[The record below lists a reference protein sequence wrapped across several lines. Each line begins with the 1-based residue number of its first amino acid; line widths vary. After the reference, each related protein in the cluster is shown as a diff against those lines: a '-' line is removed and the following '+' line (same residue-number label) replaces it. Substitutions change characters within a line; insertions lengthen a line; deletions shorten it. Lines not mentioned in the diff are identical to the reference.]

1 MLGTSIGGVLCAMIM
16 RNKVRNKGCDRADAR
31 SSDFLASSFAWKS
44 IWLLLLVFPL
54 VGCRGC
60 NSDSASE
67 ASKAEDAKK
76 KKQRLAADEMRAL
89 PFAGDSVGNF
99 LKMGHWYQLRHKLK
113 ANFSDESLTAGVS
126 VVDRE
131 GTPIGFQPGYAP
143 YQIRRNVALAVG
155 QEKTIEM
162 RVLQPLLKAT
172 NEGSPADPG
181 KPPNSSLFASYTLR
195 GIGTPVLEE
204 TFPNKYLEGYQ
215 YNFVVL
221 SRETARYTFWRGLDC
236 IVWPRN
242 DELQQLRISPHRIVD
257 ISESEVAGNFPN
269 QLATMTSISHIVIN
283 DLSPSLMSEQQ
294 QIAMKDWLR
303 FGGTL
308 IINGPEA
315 ISAVESTFLKDLTP
329 LQGTADSS
337 LTEDVIADL
346 DRDWS
351 IRFAGGDRIPFKPNK
366 SVPCLTGDLVEGASW
381 VPSLQGLV
389 AERLIGQGRVV
400 MTTFPMSDAAFLNWP
415 SYSSMI
421 HNGILRK
428 PHRHPTLGAEATT
441 QYADQYFGT
450 ELNPFHTTRLRLW
463 ARDFDSSMMR
473 SESDVKSLA
482 STDVQAKFPTGK
494 STSLGAWNPSS
505 RVIEN
510 SLLCL
515 RESSGIT
522 VPQISTIV
530 RLLAWYLL
538 VLVPANWLVFRL
550 IGKVELAWVAAPI
563 IALVGAAV
571 VARSVQ
577 LDVGFSRSQTTYG
590 FLECHN
596 DYPRGLLSSYNSLY
610 TSLSTNYQ
618 AVFKKGD
625 GLVVPIPRASNRKG
639 SDDTTY
645 VESWLA
651 DERGTGL
658 QRYPVLSNTTG
669 VLQSEEMVDFGG
681 PVAWKL
687 DEAQGVFEGVNK
699 IGFAVRDIGILGITG
714 DGIFMTGWAG
724 TSENGEKVQG
734 RLQPLPEG
742 AIRWCSEWDENPLT
756 AMPKTL
762 RVEDGLMW
770 TDQVDQGVY
779 LGPMLQDFAQRYPLQ
794 RGEWIALGWT
804 DNDLSGLEISP
815 TTIQKK
821 SRTLVLMHIRA
832 GMLDDVRPD
841 TRIFAASKAEDGP
854 E

>member
-1 MLGTSIGGVLCAMIM
+1 M
-16 RNKVRNKGCDRADAR
+16 RNKDSLLSDVRAGGFLGCSA
-31 SSDFLASSFAWKS
+31 AWN
-44 IWLLLLVFPL
+44 WFWVLLLVLPL

-60 NSDSASE
+60 NSNPATE
-67 ASKAEDAKK
+67 ASKAEEAKK
-76 KKQRLAADEMRAL
+76 KKQRLAADEMRTL

-99 LKMGHWYQLRHKLK
+99 LKLGHWYQLRHKLK

-131 GTPIGFQPGYAP
+131 GTPIGFQPGYSP

-162 RVLQPLLKAT
+162 RILQPMLKPMS
-172 NEGSPADPG
+172 EGLPG
-181 KPPNSSLFASYTLR
+181 EPSKPPISSLFASYTLR

-221 SRETARYTFWRGLDC
+221 SREPSRHTFWRGLDC
-236 IVWPRN
+236 IIWPRN
-242 DELQQLRISPHRIVD
+242 DDLQQLRISPHRIVD
-257 ISESEVAGNFPN
+257 ISESEVAGHFPN

-294 QIAMKDWLR
+294 QIAIQDWLR

-315 ISAVESTFLKDLTP
+315 ISAVESTFLKEVTP
-329 LQGTADSS
+329 LQRTADSALS
-337 LTEDVIADL
+337 EDAIAGL

-351 IRFAGGDRIPFKPNK
+351 IRFAGGDRIAFKPNK
-366 SVPCLTGDLVEGASW
+366 SVPCLSGELVEGASW
-381 VPSLQGLV
+381 VPSLEGLV
-389 AERLIGQGRVV
+389 AERLVGQGRVV

-421 HNGILRK
+421 HNGLLRK

-441 QYADQYFGT
+441 QYADEYTGT

-463 ARDFDSSMMR
+463 ARDFDRSMMR

-482 STDVQAKFPTGK
+482 STDLRAKFPAGK
-494 STSLGAWNPSS
+494 TTSFGAWNPSS

-510 SLLCL
+510 ALLCL

-530 RLLAWYLL
+530 RLLAWYLV

-596 DYPRGLLSSYNSLY
+596 EYPRGLLSSYNSLY

-625 GLVVPIPRASNRKG
+625 GLVVPMPRGSNRKG
-639 SDDTTY
+639 SDETTY

-658 QRYPVLSNTTG
+658 QRFPVLSNSTG

-681 PVAWKL
+681 PLAWKL
-687 DEAQGVFEGVNK
+687 DETQGVFEGINK
-699 IGFAVRDIGILGITG
+699 LGFAVRDIGILGIDS
-714 DGIFMTGWAG
+714 DGRFMTGWAG
-724 TSENGEKVQG
+724 TPEDGGKVQG
-734 RLQPLPEG
+734 RLEALPEG
-742 AIRWCSEWDENPLT
+742 SIRWRSEWNQNPLT

-762 RVEDGLMW
+762 QVDDGLMW
-770 TDQVDQGVY
+770 SDQVDQDVY
-779 LGPMLQDFAQRYPLQ
+779 LVPMLQDFAQRYPLQ
-794 RGEWIALGWT
+794 RGEWIAIGWT
-804 DNDLSGLEISP
+804 DHELSGLEISP
-815 TTIQKK
+815 TTVQKK
-821 SRTLVLMHIRA
+821 SKTLVLMHIHA
-832 GMLDDVRPD
+832 GELGDVRPD
-841 TRIFAASKAEDGP
+841 TRIFARSNVEV
-854 E
+854 ETE

>member
-1 MLGTSIGGVLCAMIM
+1 M
-16 RNKVRNKGCDRADAR
+16 RNRVSERADAR
-31 SSDFLASSFAWKS
+31 TKGFLANSVCWRTL
-44 IWLLLLVFPL
+44 WLMLLVVPL

-60 NSDSASE
+60 DRDKGVTE
-67 ASKAEDAKK
+67 ETKT
-76 KKQRLAADEMRAL
+76 KKQRLAADEMRSL
-89 PFAGDSVGNF
+89 PYAGESVGNF

-131 GTPIGFQPGYAP
+131 GTPIGFQTGYAP
-143 YQIRRNVALAVG
+143 YQVRRNVSLAVG

-162 RVLQPLLKAT
+162 RVLQPMLKPA
-172 NEGSPADPG
+172 NESIPG
-181 KPPNSSLFASYTLR
+181 EASKPQSSSLFASYTLR

-221 SRETARYTFWRGLDC
+221 SREPSRYTFWRGLDC

-242 DELQQLRISPHRIVD
+242 DELQQLRITPHRIVD
-257 ISESEVAGNFPN
+257 ISESEVAGHFPN
-269 QLATMTSISHIVIN
+269 QLATMTSISHIVVN

-294 QIAMKDWLR
+294 QTAIQDWLR

-315 ISAVESTFLKDLTP
+315 ISAVESTFLKEVSP
-329 LQGTADSS
+329 LRETADSTLS
-337 LTEDVIADL
+337 EDVIAEL
-346 DRDWS
+346 DREWS
-351 IRFAGGDRIPFKPNK
+351 IRFAGGDRIAFKPSR
-366 SVPCLTGDLVEGASW
+366 SVPCLSGELVEGANW
-381 VPSLQGLV
+381 VPRLEGLV
-389 AERLIGQGRVV
+389 AERLVGQGRVV
-400 MTTFPMSDAAFLNWP
+400 MTTFSMSDAAFLNWP

-421 HNGILRK
+421 HNGVLRK
-428 PHRHPTLGAEATT
+428 PHRHATLGTEATT
-441 QYADQYFGT
+441 QYADEFTGT

-463 ARDFDSSMMR
+463 ARDFDSSTMR
-473 SESDVKSLA
+473 PESDVKSLA
-482 STDVQAKFPTGK
+482 PTDVEAKFPSVRTA
-494 STSLGAWNPSS
+494 SLGAWNPFS

-515 RESSGIT
+515 RESSGIN

-530 RLLAWYLL
+530 RLLAWYLV

-596 DYPRGLLSSYNSLY
+596 DYPRGLLSSCNSVY

-618 AVFKKGD
+618 AVFKKSD
-625 GLVVPIPRASNRKG
+625 GLVMPIPRGGTRKG
-639 SDDTTY
+639 SDETAY

-658 QRYPVLSNTTG
+658 QRFPVLSNSTG
-669 VLQSEEMVDFGG
+669 VLQSEEMVNFGG
-681 PVAWKL
+681 PITWTL
-687 DEAQGVFEGVNK
+687 DETQGAFEGINK
-699 IGFAVRDIGILGITG
+699 SGFAVRDIGILGITN
-714 DGIFMTGWAG
+714 DGKFMTGWAG
-724 TSENGEKVQG
+724 TSEDGGRVQG
-734 RLQPLPEG
+734 SLEPLGEG
-742 AIRWCSEWDENPLT
+742 GIRWLSQWDENPVT

-762 RVEDGLMW
+762 RLDDGLMW
-770 TDQVDQGVY
+770 TDQSDLGVY
-779 LGPMLQDFAQRYPLQ
+779 LGPLLQDLAQRFPLQ

-804 DNDLSGLEISP
+804 DSELSGLEISP

-832 GMLDDVRPD
+832 GVLGDVRPD
-841 TRIFAASKAEDGP
+841 TRIFAASKEAGSE

>member
-1 MLGTSIGGVLCAMIM
+1 M

-221 SRETARYTFWRGLDC
+221 SREPARYTFWRGLDC

-530 RLLAWYLL
+530 RLLAWYLV

>member
-1 MLGTSIGGVLCAMIM
+1 M
-16 RNKVRNKGCDRADAR
+16 RNKDCLRTDVPTVAIFKR
-31 SSDFLASSFAWKS
+31 SVAWN
-44 IWLLLLVFPL
+44 WLWLTLCVFSL

-60 NSDSASE
+60 NSDPASD
-67 ASKAEDAKK
+67 SRQAEDAKK

-89 PFAGDSVGNF
+89 PFAGDSVGN
-99 LKMGHWYQLRHKLK
+99 LIKMGHWYQLRHKLK

-131 GTPIGFQPGYAP
+131 GTPIGFHTGYSP
-143 YQIRRNVALAVG
+143 YQIRRNIALAVG

-162 RVLQPLLKAT
+162 RVLQPELEPNNQGL
-172 NEGSPADPG
+172 PG
-181 KPPNSSLFASYTLR
+181 EPSKPPNSSLLASYTLR

-221 SRETARYTFWRGLDC
+221 SREPSRYTFWRGLDC

-242 DELQQLRISPHRIVD
+242 DDLQQLRISPHRIVD

-294 QIAMKDWLR
+294 QIAIKDWLR

-315 ISAVESTFLKDLTP
+315 TSAVESTFLKEVAP
-329 LQGTADSS
+329 LQGTADSA

-351 IRFAGGDRIPFKPNK
+351 IRFAGGDRIAFKPTKN
-366 SVPCLTGDLVEGASW
+366 VPCLTGDLVEGASW
-381 VPSLQGLV
+381 VPRLEGLV
-389 AERLIGQGRVV
+389 AERLVGQGRVV

-428 PHRHPTLGAEATT
+428 PHRHATLGAEATT
-441 QYADQYFGT
+441 QYADDYIGT

-463 ARDFDSSMMR
+463 ARDFDSSTMR
-473 SESDVKSLA
+473 SESDVKSLE
-482 STDVQAKFPTGK
+482 STEVQAKFPKGK
-494 STSLGAWNPSS
+494 TTSLGAWNPSS
-505 RVIEN
+505 RVVEN

-530 RLLAWYLL
+530 RLLAWYLV
-538 VLVPANWLVFRL
+538 VLVPANWLIFRL

-563 IALVGAAV
+563 IALVGAGI

-577 LDVGFSRSQTTYG
+577 LDIGFSRSQTTYG
-590 FLECHN
+590 FLECHD

-618 AVFKKGD
+618 AVFKNSD
-625 GLVVPIPRASNRKG
+625 GLVVPMPRGSNRKG
-639 SDDTTY
+639 SDETTY

-658 QRYPVLSNTTG
+658 QRFTVLSNSTG

-681 PVAWKL
+681 PLAWKL
-687 DEAQGVFEGVNK
+687 DETQGVFEGINK
-699 IGFAVRDIGILGITG
+699 IGFTVQDIGILGITN
-714 DGIFMTGWAG
+714 DRRFMTGWAG
-724 TSENGEKVQG
+724 TSEDGGKVQG
-734 RLQPLPEG
+734 RLEPLPEG
-742 AIRWCSEWDENPLT
+742 ENRWRSEWDANPLT

-770 TDQVDQGVY
+770 TEQLDHGVY
-779 LGPMLQDFAQRYPLQ
+779 LGPLLLDFAQRYPLH

-804 DNDLSGLEISP
+804 DDNLSGLEITP

-832 GMLDDVRPD
+832 GQLGDVRPD
-841 TRIFAASKAEDGP
+841 TRIFSAPKAEDGT

>member
-1 MLGTSIGGVLCAMIM
+1 M
-16 RNKVRNKGCDRADAR
+16 RNRDCQRADFGAGLIFGH
-31 SSDFLASSFAWKS
+31 SVAWR
-44 IWLLLLVFPL
+44 WFWLMLLLFPL

-60 NSDSASE
+60 NNGNDPASD
-67 ASKAEDAKK
+67 ASKAEEAKK

-131 GTPIGFQPGYAP
+131 GTPIGFQPGYSP
-143 YQIRRNVALAVG
+143 YQVRRNIALAVG

-162 RVLQPLLKAT
+162 RVLQPMLKPT
-172 NEGSPADPG
+172 NDGSLGEPG
-181 KPPNSSLFASYTLR
+181 KAPSSSLFASYSLR

-204 TFPNKYLEGYQ
+204 TFPNKYMEGYQ
-215 YNFVVL
+215 YNFAVL
-221 SRETARYTFWRGLDC
+221 SREPSRHMFWRGLDC
-236 IVWPRN
+236 IVWPRS
-242 DELQQLRISPHRIVD
+242 DDLQQLRITPHRIVD
-257 ISESEVAGNFPN
+257 ISESEVAGHFPN

-294 QIAMKDWLR
+294 QIAFKDWLR

-315 ISAVESTFLKDLTP
+315 ISAVESTFLKDMAP
-329 LQGTADSS
+329 LQGTTDSV
-337 LTEDVIADL
+337 LAAERIDEF

-351 IRFAGGDRIPFKPNK
+351 IRTAGGEKIAFKPNK
-366 SVPCLTGDLVEGASW
+366 SVPCLSGELVDGASW
-381 VPSLQGLV
+381 VPLLEGLV
-389 AERLIGQGRVV
+389 AERLVGQGRVV

-421 HNGILRK
+421 HNGVLRK
-428 PHRHPTLGAEATT
+428 PHRHPTLGADATT
-441 QYADQYFGT
+441 QFADGYIGT
-450 ELNPFHTTRLRLW
+450 ELNPFHTTRLRMW

-473 SESDVKSLA
+473 SESDVKSSLA
-482 STDVQAKFPTGK
+482 TDVEAKFPAGK
-494 STSLGAWNPSS
+494 TTSLGAWNPAS

-510 SLLCL
+510 ALLCL

-530 RLLAWYLL
+530 RLLAWYLV

-563 IALVGAAV
+563 IALVGAAI

-577 LDVGFSRSQTTYG
+577 LDVGFSRSQTSYG

-618 AVFKKGD
+618 AVFKTGD
-625 GLVVPIPRASNRKG
+625 GLVVPMPRGSNRKG
-639 SDDTTY
+639 SDDNAY

-658 QRYPVLSNTTG
+658 QRFPVLSNSTG

-681 PVAWKL
+681 PVAWNL
-687 DEAQGVFEGVNK
+687 DETRGGFEGISK
-699 IGFAVRDIGILGITG
+699 LGFSVRDIGILGITK
-714 DGIFMTGWAG
+714 DGILMTGWAG
-724 TSENGEKVQG
+724 TPVDGEKVQG
-734 RLQPLPEG
+734 RLEPLAEG
-742 AIRWCSEWDENPLT
+742 AIRWRSEWDQNPLT

-762 RVEDGLMW
+762 RMDDGLMW
-770 TDQVDQGVY
+770 SDPLDQDVY
-779 LGPMLQDFAQRYPLQ
+779 LGPLLQEFAQRYPLQ

-804 DNDLSGLEISP
+804 DHDLSELEISP
-815 TTIQKK
+815 TTVQKK
-821 SRTLVLMHIRA
+821 SKTLVLMHIRA
-832 GMLDDVRPD
+832 GSLGDVRPD
-841 TRIFAASKAEDGP
+841 TRIFASPKDED
-854 E
+854 EIE

>member
-221 SRETARYTFWRGLDC
+221 SREPARYTFWRGLDC

-530 RLLAWYLL
+530 RLLAWYLV